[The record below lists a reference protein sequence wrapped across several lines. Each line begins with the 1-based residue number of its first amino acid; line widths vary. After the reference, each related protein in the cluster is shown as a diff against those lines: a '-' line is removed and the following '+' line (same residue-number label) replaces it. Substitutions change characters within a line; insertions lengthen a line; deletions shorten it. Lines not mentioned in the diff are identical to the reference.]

1 MLTIKACLAVELN
14 GSEHHIPCV
23 EAALPTKT
31 NKQRQKKNT
40 QKDSGREREISI
52 CVEIHI
58 FFIATRDL
66 NLLGCDRQHRINIVQ
81 SKTHEDTLR

>member
-1 MLTIKACLAVELN
+1 MVLN
-14 GSEHHIPCV
+14 IT
-23 EAALPTKT
+23 LPVLKLLYQPKQI
-31 NKQRQKKNT
+31 NKNKKKKT

-66 NLLGCDRQHRINIVQ
+66 NLLGCDRQHRISIVQ